1 VLPAPDLSR
10 RRSAFRPV
18 IILVLQWISCNL
30 ISASTSERHST
41 YCPGVKRPPR
51 DDFNVRVCCRR
62 MMRILVIVVALLS
75 APPISAGL
83 ADLARSGEWEKVVEV
98 ASRRADQLPLSAGE
112 AMIAA
117 YAARALGDIEAE
129 ELFLAGVAAGG
140 NSDLGQLA
148 DVLTATLI
156 QTADPGRA
164 VALIVPAFGR
174 DAPWSVRE
182 AAAEATIAALAAG
195 ITREQRISV
204 EAAAPR
210 LPRTLRRRL
219 ELALALSDEEQGR
232 QALDRLLAASTR
244 DLTALQAAEA
254 LYVFESLTPSERWRV
269 GTTLYRHALY
279 DPAAPIFEE
288 LDSIR
293 DTSIPSDEVAF
304 LRGRCAFRWERWSEA
319 IAWYQKAL
327 SRSRT
332 AERRAVM
339 EVHTARCYELSGEMD
354 AAVEAA
360 QRAVRLK
367 TTDDRRL
374 FLARLRLRRNE
385 PDLAAQGISR
395 LKSRKNR
402 ARGEVMLAVDA
413 LRRGDR
419 ASALRRLEKVEQQP
433 WAAPAAVLAAELN
446 FREGDTEASLVHLE
460 SAAGTFDEFWGI
472 VARDL
477 MVRLGQ
483 DEVED
488 WRRRSVLE
496 VDSTE
501 GRSRWLALGRWAAL
515 EPDKQVLAAIRQR
528 VEVELGWA
536 QRTGIPE
543 FEPGLAAELWNI
555 GLESEAARWDSSG
568 FPRSDAVASTWS
580 AARFLE
586 FGFPRRATRVADGA
600 WRQAGSEVPSRV
612 RSSAATANVDWSL
625 LAAVVREE
633 SRWDAHAL
641 SAVGARG
648 LVQLMP
654 ATAIAVAARVGAPE
668 PTRDDLFDPRI
679 SLELGAVELGRLVEV
694 FGGQRAPAVAAYNA
708 GEAQARLW
716 LDQCGSGCTEALY
729 LMNISFASTRNYTA
743 DVLSAATVYAE
754 MYPAD
759 VEVSDRISSLPGAL
773 RLVPANSRSLR

>member
-1 VLPAPDLSR
+1 
-10 RRSAFRPV
+10 
-18 IILVLQWISCNL
+18 
-30 ISASTSERHST
+30 
-41 YCPGVKRPPR
+41 
-51 DDFNVRVCCRR
+51 
-62 MMRILVIVVALLS
+62 M
-75 APPISAGL
+75 
-83 ADLARSGEWEKVVEV
+83 EV

-129 ELFLAGVAAGG
+129 ELFLIGVAAGG

-156 QTADPGRA
+156 QTADPERA
-164 VALIVPAFGR
+164 VALAVPAFGR
-174 DAPWSVRE
+174 DAPWQVRE

-195 ITREQRISV
+195 ITPEQRISV

-219 ELALALSDEEQGR
+219 ELALALSDEERGR

-254 LYVFESLTPSERWRV
+254 LYVFASLTPTERWRV

-279 DPAAPIFEE
+279 DRAAPIFEE
-288 LDSIR
+288 LDNIR
-293 DTSIPSDEVAF
+293 DKSIPSDEVAF
-304 LRGRCAFRWERWSEA
+304 LRGRCAFRGERWSEA

-339 EVHTARCYELSGEMD
+339 EVHIARCYELSGKMD

-367 TTDDRRL
+367 TTDNRRL

-385 PDLAAQGISR
+385 PDLAAQGINH
-395 LKSRKNR
+395 LKSRKFR
-402 ARGEVMLAVDA
+402 AQGEVMLAVDA

-419 ASALRRLEKVEQQP
+419 VSALRRLEKVEQRP

-446 FREGDTEASLVHLE
+446 FREGDTEASLAHLE
-460 SAAGTFDEFWGI
+460 RAAGALDEFWGI

-496 VDSTE
+496 VDSAE

-515 EPDKQVLAAIRQR
+515 EPDQQVLEAIRQR
-528 VEVELGWA
+528 VEIELGWA
-536 QRTGIPE
+536 QQTGIPE
-543 FEPGLAAELWNI
+543 FGPGLAAELWKI
-555 GLESEAARWDSSG
+555 GLESEGARWDPSG
-568 FPRSDAVASTWS
+568 FPRDDVVTSAWS
-580 AARFLE
+580 AAQFLDL
-586 FGFPRRATRVADGA
+586 GFPRNATRVADGA
-600 WRQAGSEVPSRV
+600 WRQAGSEVPTRALPPSLRQALYPFPEPDLV
-612 RSSAATANVDWSL
+612 RSSSAAAKIDWSL
-625 LAAVVREE
+625 LAAVAREE
-633 SRWDAHAL
+633 SRWDPHAL

-654 ATAIAVAARVGAPE
+654 ATATAVAARAGAPE
-668 PTRDDLFDPRI
+668 PTRDDLFDPVVN
-679 SLELGAVELGRLVEV
+679 LELGAIELGRLVEV
-694 FGGQRAPAVAAYNA
+694 FGGRKAPAIAAYNA
-708 GEAQARLW
+708 GELQAKRW
-716 LDQCGSGCTEALY
+716 LEQCGAGCTDAMY
-729 LMNISFASTRNYTA
+729 LMNISFATTRTYTA

-754 MYPAD
+754 LYPA
-759 VEVSDRISSLPGAL
+759 SDRISSLPGPL
-773 RLVPANSRSLR
+773 RLVPANRLSRR